1 MLILNNTYNGDFSSF
16 LESCYCKDD
25 TVHYDAFRY
34 QLLDK
39 ISANKLDFNLFNEF
53 EMDSI
58 FKTLLF
64 EIKKKTSCIDE
75 AMTLSPTFRL
85 YVSYI
90 EYKKRFN
97 NCSFFE
103 YVRSV
108 ALYIYEGDN
117 AACNVNKII
126 NKIDLNSIKNHGTIC
141 KQDICVAEQLMRLQN
156 YSTRVYNS
164 AKVCGTKMVGRGM
177 RFRETAAATIE
188 PIRYGA
194 TKRLYIPHNKL
205 NILKQNWNTD
215 IKILSSW
222 CRLQKT
228 KLKLSNFSVD
238 AFDVNSDFEKKTD
251 KFYGQINFF
260 LHIYLPG
267 DSILHGVS
275 LCSVNARKY
284 ETISFL
290 TCIMSEDNNI
300 VNDFL
305 FCSMTDVVSTKIL
318 IGAVDD
324 SKEKLPFIRKNS
336 LMHDSGNNCE
346 YSSKKITQMEYLYLI
361 ELDPMNDS
369 LLPCRID
376 FRYKWN
382 QLQITTFLNEGE
394 SNSYADTEYD
404 DDDDADSEEEETQDL
419 LRNSNF
425 MVNEELIY

>member
-1 MLILNNTYNGDFSSF
+1 
-16 LESCYCKDD
+16 
-25 TVHYDAFRY
+25 
-34 QLLDK
+34 
-39 ISANKLDFNLFNEF
+39 LF
-53 EMDSI
+53 
-58 FKTLLF
+58 T
-64 EIKKKTSCIDE
+64 
-75 AMTLSPTFRL
+75 
-85 YVSYI
+85 
-90 EYKKRFN
+90 
-97 NCSFFE
+97 
-103 YVRSV
+103 
-108 ALYIYEGDN
+108 YEGDN
-117 AACNVNKII
+117 AACNVTKII
-126 NKIDLNSIKNHGTIC
+126 NTIDLKSIKNHGSIC
-141 KQDICVAEQLMRLQN
+141 KQDISIAEQLMRLQN

-194 TKRLYIPHNKL
+194 TKSIYTPHNKL
-205 NILKQNWNTD
+205 NVLKNNWNTD

-228 KLKLSNFSVD
+228 KFKLSNFNIDS
-238 AFDVNSDFEKKTD
+238 FDVNLDFEKKTD

-267 DSILHGVS
+267 DSLLHGVS
-275 LCSVNARKY
+275 LCSVNARKF
-284 ETISFL
+284 ETINFL

-305 FCSMTDVVSTKIL
+305 FCSMTDLVSTKIL

-346 YSSKKITQMEYLYLI
+346 YSSKKFTQMAHIYLI

-376 FRYKWN
+376 FRSKWN
-382 QLQITTFLNEGE
+382 QLQITAFLNEAG

-404 DDDDADSEEEETQDL
+404 DDDSEEEETQDI
-419 LRNSNF
+419 
-425 MVNEELIY
+425 M